1 MDWYFSEDGD
11 IKVSPS
17 GDIAI
22 TESPWRDDAQ
32 QAYIRVKTEPADFV
46 LYPTLGTELSQLFG
60 MPQTEATGQYGAAL
74 IEEALNREGRFI
86 GKPIRI
92 NAVPTGPQ
100 TIRFDIFIESGSRSQ
115 LILSVEQDLGVQ

>member
-1 MDWYFSEDGD
+1 
-11 IKVSPS
+11 
-17 GDIAI
+17 
-22 TESPWRDDAQ
+22 
-32 QAYIRVKTEPADFV
+32 
-46 LYPTLGTELSQLFG
+46 